1 MENKEKYVYPIT
13 SEVSE
18 GFEGLTKREYFSGI
32 VLQGILA
39 KEGCNFSSYSMI
51 ADISVKIAD
60 ELLERLEFSEEQES
74 IKKIKQCLYGK
85 SVNVSGR
92 LAFALFAL
100 DRISRD
106 SFDTRVVNVD
116 TLIGITKDKILS
128 LRNVSSK
135 TLKELEGIC
144 ETYGITLKDC

>member
-1 MENKEKYVYPIT
+1 MKNKEKYIYPIT
-13 SEVSE
+13 NEVPE
-18 GFEGLTKREYFSGI
+18 GFEGLTKREYFAGL

-39 KEGCNFSSYSMI
+39 KEGYNFSLYSMI

-60 ELLERLEFSEEQES
+60 ELLERLEFSEEEES

-106 SFDTRVVNVD
+106 SFNSRVVNVD
-116 TLIGITKDKILS
+116 TLIGIKKNDIIS
-128 LRNVSSK
+128 FRNTGLK
-135 TLKELEGIC
+135 TIKELESIC
-144 ETYGITLKDC
+144 ETYGIPLKD